1 MRLPPTKSREPRP
14 SKFALYY
21 LGPPARRLFFRL
33 MSSSDN
39 NVDPLTVRPIFE
51 PESVPH
57 DPAFAAAEVRGEAVA
72 ADELRAFAIR
82 QRFASPPAWQP
93 ELRADMRLFDPDRPP
108 RIASV
113 LIPLIVRQGAVYVLL
128 TERTAHLHDHAGQ
141 ISFPGGRVEKDD
153 ADAIATALREA
164 HEEIGLP
171 PADVDVIGTLP
182 EYLTATGYKV
192 TAVIGLIE
200 RMFSPVLD
208 AFEVSEV
215 FEVPLAFL
223 MDPINHERR
232 IFQLG
237 EAGSNSRTFY
247 AMPYATPDRAADN
260 RRYFIWGATAA
271 ILRNLYQFLRADR
284 GG

>member
-1 MRLPPTKSREPRP
+1 
-14 SKFALYY
+14 
-21 LGPPARRLFFRL
+21 
-33 MSSSDN
+33 MSSPDN
-39 NVDPLTVRPIFE
+39 DVDPLTVRPIFE
-51 PESVPH
+51 PEAVPH
-57 DPAFAAAEVRGEAVA
+57 DPAFAATDVRGAAVVA
-72 ADELRAFAIR
+72 GELRASAIR
-82 QRFASPPAWQP
+82 QRFAAPPPWQP
-93 ELRADMRLFDPDRPP
+93 ELRADMRLFNPERLP
-108 RIASV
+108 RVASV
-113 LIPLIVRQGAVYVLL
+113 LIPLIVRSEGVCVML

-141 ISFPGGRVEKDD
+141 ISFPGGRVEEND

-171 PADVDVIGTLP
+171 PANVDVIGALP

-192 TAVIGLIE
+192 TPVIGLIE
-200 RMFSPVLD
+200 RAFSPVLD

-237 EAGSNSRTFY
+237 DISRTFY
-247 AMPYATPDRAADN
+247 AMPYATPERAADG

-271 ILRNLYQFLRADR
+271 ILRNLYQFLSADR
-284 GG
+284 SH